1 MAVHFIN
8 PKHTERFREAINSD
22 PEFKLSARQLTED
35 ALLEVGDSQCIVKI
49 RDGVITQIKVEPT
62 NLNRWGFAIRAP
74 IESWEKLLQPVPPP
88 YYDSLWGGM
97 IRGTFRLEGD
107 LPFAF
112 AYFLAIT
119 RMLDVMRQVQNKI
132 VNERKRK

>member
-8 PKHTERFREAINSD
+8 PKHTERFREAINND

-88 YYDSLWGGM
+88 YFDSLWGGM
-97 IRGTFRLEGD
+97 IRGTFRLEGGSSVCICLLFGD
-107 LPFAF
+107 YPDAGR
-112 AYFLAIT
+112 YET
-119 RMLDVMRQVQNKI
+119 STKQNSQ
-132 VNERKRK
+132 